1 MPPTTDPRH
10 ARGLQAL
17 KALALLTSLACLVLG
32 ALVLQLTNRVA
43 TAEASAQ
50 AIDGRLVRIYERVRA
65 VQVLMEDRARAA
77 GLPVP
82 PAPVDE
88 PEPIDGR

>member
-1 MPPTTDPRH
+1 MLPTDTRS
-10 ARGLQAL
+10 ARGLRAL
-17 KALALLTSLACLVLG
+17 KALAILTSLACLFLG

-65 VQVLMEDRARAA
+65 VQVLMENRARAA

-82 PAPVDE
+82 PAPKDDDE
-88 PEPIDGR
+88 PTDGR